1 MAKLTVEHYGIR
13 STITVFP
20 AQWENNLEFKIQK
33 GNLLHIVGK
42 LVEANK
48 QYSSDDYEL
57 RFNSIRQLN
66 ILVNPNNKIHV
77 DIGKHPIDKASELI
91 KKISNEEREQFLPI
105 EKVIIFDI
113 DDKFYITSAF
123 CWINNDN
130 RVAKELPFN

>member
-1 MAKLTVEHYGIR
+1 MLDIR
-13 STITVFP
+13 
-20 AQWENNLEFKIQK
+20 QIQK

-105 EKVIIFDI
+105 EKVILNSYEKREINITLDI
-113 DDKFYITSAF
+113 IDS
-123 CWINNDN
+123 
-130 RVAKELPFN
+130 KELKTLINKVSNYSIPF